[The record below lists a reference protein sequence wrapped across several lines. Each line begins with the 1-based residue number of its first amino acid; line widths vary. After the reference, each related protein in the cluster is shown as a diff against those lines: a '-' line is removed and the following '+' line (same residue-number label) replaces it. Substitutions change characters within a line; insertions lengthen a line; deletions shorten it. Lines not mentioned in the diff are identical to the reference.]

1 MKKAI
6 IFGALGTLL
15 LGSCSL
21 LQRHTEGE
29 EASHDSENIEA
40 TAEESGKGAT
50 VETEV
55 SRLNTKISALE
66 TKLDV
71 LTSNMERLDMQRQQP
86 VIEAQA
92 APQPTMAAPVEVP
105 EESPQVSA
113 APVQP
118 ATLLPNNVKSAG
130 STALDSQAEKDFRA
144 AMVLFQNGKNMDA
157 ASHFAMLAKKYPQHL
172 LASHSLYWA
181 GEASARGQQWSLATE
196 NWEELEKRYPRS
208 AYVPEALAG
217 LAHAYE
223 NQGDI
228 VKAKNYRDTLLRSF
242 PKSPVALSFHSG
254 STQATAPRAQKTSL
268 KAEISEDIE
277 APAPDYKEET
287 SETGSE

>member
-21 LQRHTEGE
+21 LQRHDDGE
-29 EASHDSENIEA
+29 DLTRESENIEA
-40 TAEESGKGAT
+40 PESGSPT
-50 VETEV
+50 VESEV

-71 LTSNMERLDMQRQQP
+71 LTSNMERMEMQRSQP
-86 VIEAQA
+86 VIEAQGI
-92 APQPTMAAPVEVP
+92 PQPTMAAPVEVP
-105 EESPQVSA
+105 ESSQVSA

-118 ATLLPNNVKSAG
+118 SAILPTSVKSPGAI
-130 STALDSQAEKDFRA
+130 AADSAAEKEFRA
-144 AMVLFQNGKNMDA
+144 SMVLFQNGKNMEAA
-157 ASHFAMLAKKYPQHL
+157 ASFALVAKKFPQHL

-196 NWEELEKRYPRS
+196 NWEELERRYPRS

-217 LAHAYE
+217 LARAYE
-223 NQGDI
+223 NQGDAG
-228 VKAKNYRDTLLRSF
+228 KAKTYRDNLLRAF
-242 PKSPVALSFHSG
+242 PKSPVALSFHSSG
-254 STQATAPRAQKTSL
+254 TQSASPTKRVSTL
-268 KAEISEDIE
+268 KAEVSEDIE
-277 APAPDYKEET
+277 APAYQEET
-287 SETGSE
+287 SETEGE

>member
-6 IFGALGTLL
+6 VFGSLSVLL

-21 LQRHTEGE
+21 LQRHDDSDLTGE
-29 EASHDSENIEA
+29 NENSENIEA
-40 TAEESGKGAT
+40 PAEGASVES
-50 VETEV
+50 EV

-71 LTSNMERLDMQRQQP
+71 LTSNMERLEMKNSQP

-92 APQPTMAAPVEVP
+92 MPQPTMAAPVEVP
-105 EESPQVSA
+105 DSPQVSA

-118 ATLLPNNVKSAG
+118 SALPAAVKSPLAAA
-130 STALDSQAEKDFRA
+130 TDSAAEKEFRA
-144 AMVLFQNGKNMDA
+144 AMVLFQNGKHLEA
-157 ASHFAMLAKKYPQHL
+157 ASRFALVAKKYPQHL

-208 AYVPEALAG
+208 AYLPESLAG
-217 LAHAYE
+217 LARAYDQ
-223 NQGDI
+223 QGDAA
-228 VKAKNYRDTLLRSF
+228 KAKTYRDTLLRAF
-242 PKSPVALSFHSG
+242 PKSPVAMNLHSAPAA
-254 STQATAPRAQKTSL
+254 SAAPRARAASL
-268 KAEISEDIE
+268 KAETSEDIE
-277 APAPDYKEET
+277 APAFEEQ
-287 SETGSE
+287 SEGEAE

>member
-1 MKKAI
+1 MKKVI
-6 IFGALGTLL
+6 IFGAMGTLL

-21 LQRHTEGE
+21 LQRHDETEDPTRE
-29 EASHDSENIEA
+29 SENIEGA
-40 TAEESGKGAT
+40 AGEAAPSVES
-50 VETEV
+50 EV
-55 SRLNTKISALE
+55 SRMNTKISALE

-92 APQPTMAAPVEVP
+92 SPQPTMAAPVEVP
-105 EESPQVSA
+105 ESTQVSA
-113 APVQP
+113 APIQP
-118 ATLLPNNVKSAG
+118 AALLPTDVKSA
-130 STALDSQAEKDFRA
+130 SSAAADSAPEKEFRS
-144 AMVLFQNGKNMDA
+144 AMVLFQNGKNMEA
-157 ASHFAMLAKKYPQHL
+157 ASHFALLAKKYPQHL

-223 NQGDI
+223 SQGDAA
-228 VKAKNYRDTLLRSF
+228 KASTYKNILLRSF
-242 PKSPVALSFHSG
+242 PKSPVALSFHS
-254 STQATAPRAQKTSL
+254 SSSQAEAPRARKANAL
-268 KAEISEDIE
+268 KAEVSEDAE
-277 APAPDYKEET
+277 PATPAYQEES
-287 SETGSE
+287 SETGGE